1 MDPSMWSL
9 GIPDGLYRLTPQA
22 SRWQLLGEPPYDAVE
37 FSNIPGAGLLWCAQ
51 YEEDPVFAGLF
62 PAAATWRRGSL
73 FTPVCISLAWRTAR
87 REASAHRFRPIS
99 WLA

>member
-37 FSNIPGAGLLWCAQ
+37 FSNIPGAGLL
-51 YEEDPVFAGLF
+51 
-62 PAAATWRRGSL
+62 
-73 FTPVCISLAWRTAR
+73 
-87 REASAHRFRPIS
+87 
-99 WLA
+99 